1 MTTTGCRALAGG
13 SPPPTS
19 RHEGRVDLRSEQA
32 ERIGAPPGL
41 VERQERVFAAE
52 PLEGDVAI
60 EVLVGRTSRPDDYPE
75 KLISIE
81 ERDIVSAA
89 IALAKEKGEIRRGDR
104 LVAWVGSAGMSFS
117 VCSFLL

>member
-1 MTTTGCRALAGG
+1 
-13 SPPPTS
+13 
-19 RHEGRVDLRSEQA
+19 
-32 ERIGAPPGL
+32 
-41 VERQERVFAAE
+41 VFAAE